1 MMSEPRLALGI
12 ILTVE
17 DDERLNRIVCTY
29 LNDSG
34 FQTKRCL
41 NAQEAYDEMYDQL
54 YDLRYSDRVGF
65 GHRLR
70 YEQGECTAYF
80 R

>member
-1 MMSEPRLALGI
+1 MMSEPRLALCI

-34 FQTKRCL
+34 HSDK
-41 NAQEAYDEMYDQL
+41 EMP
-54 YDLRYSDRVGF
+54 
-65 GHRLR
+65 
-70 YEQGECTAYF
+70 ECAGGI
-80 R
+80 